1 MDKQKKQIRIIGS
14 FMQPVKVGE
23 PAYICEY
30 GGGYRQTSIVSDK
43 NAPDFGPEHFFENF
57 FGIAIFRIFLTCFP
71 VKASLCWSRT
81 LTIE

>member
-30 GGGYRQTSIVSDK
+30 GGGYRQTSVVEKYERISKSECVIETRNSLYSMHLVSSQS
-43 NAPDFGPEHFFENF
+43 
-57 FGIAIFRIFLTCFP
+57 LTN
-71 VKASLCWSRT
+71 SRMAD
-81 LTIE
+81 ESFWCSY